1 MRIGIAAA
9 AALLALV
16 LPGPSRAADDPNAMT
31 FTLWHSDAGLQFGE
45 GGRDYIFADGD
56 IADDTADKFA
66 AFLTQ
71 NPSKL
76 AHTTVV
82 LNSNG
87 GNLDAGVKLG
97 QLIRKNKLW
106 TQVGSRLPTNIGVSP
121 TVPAKMVPYLRK
133 PSSPP
138 FTGYC
143 YSSCTFAFLGGV
155 FRFLDYGSDY
165 GVHRFAFVDPPAG
178 ADISDDAQETS
189 GALVQYVVEMG
200 VDAQFITQ
208 MSLKGPDDI
217 NHLTMQQLVALKVIT
232 PRWSTTWK
240 INAASDGSG
249 FYLGSWTEDEWGVHT
264 IAISCAPPQPPAPAP
279 ATAGGAPSANPASS
293 GTGLPTSSSSGPSAA
308 PSPPAAGLF
317 LQFAL
322 EPGVRGDAADLVK
335 AVKRYVIELDDGS
348 VVVPDTA
355 IVQAAYVAATKNHT
369 RLAAKIRVS
378 QKFAEALE
386 QSGHIGFAFVFDP
399 AAKLPLQLAQFEAEL
414 NGAQL
419 KKFAATC
426 H

>member
-1 MRIGIAAA
+1 MRIAVAGA
-9 AALLALV
+9 AALLWALL
-16 LPGPSRAADDPNAMT
+16 LPVAAFAADDPNAMT
-31 FTLWHSDAGLQFGE
+31 FRLWHSDAGLLFGE
-45 GGRDYIFADGD
+45 GSRDYIFADGN
-56 IADDTADKFA
+56 IAEDTADTFA
-66 AFLTQ
+66 AFLAQ
-71 NPSKL
+71 NPPKL
-76 AHTTVV
+76 ANTTVV

-87 GNLDAGVKLG
+87 GNLDAGLKLG
-97 QLIRKNKLW
+97 RLIRKNKLW
-106 TQVGSRLPTNIGVSP
+106 TSVGSLLPTNIGVTP

-155 FRFLDYGSDY
+155 FRFIDYGSDY
-165 GVHRFAFVDPPAG
+165 GVHRFAFVDPSPG
-178 ADISDDAQETS
+178 ENLSDDAQETS

-200 VDAQFITQ
+200 IDAQFITQ

-232 PRWSTTWK
+232 PRWSTIWK
-240 INAASDGSG
+240 INASSDGGG
-249 FYLGSWTEDEWGVHT
+249 FYLGSWTADEWGLHT
-264 IAISCAPPQPPAPAP
+264 IAISCAPPQPPAPAVA
-279 ATAGGAPSANPASS
+279 ATPSATPAST
-293 GTGLPTSSSSGPSAA
+293 GTPLPSSSSSGPSAT
-308 PSPPAAGLF
+308 PSPPAPGLF

-322 EPGVRGDAADLVK
+322 EPGGRGDAADLVK

-355 IVQAAYVAATKNHT
+355 LVQPAYVAATKNHT

-386 QSGHIGFAFVFDP
+386 QSGHIGFAFLFDP
-399 AAKLPLQLAQFEAEL
+399 AAKLPLRLAQFEADL
-414 NGAQL
+414 NGTQL